1 MKNKKSALLGL
12 LLCVI
17 MFGHAQ
23 QFTPTQQKHIDSFNS
38 VIQSAVHDT
47 AVAKAYYNLSEIL
60 YLSNIDTLRVLC
72 EKSAEI
78 SRLNLKKNLN
88 DQEVI
93 TFKTILAGS
102 YNNLGYYYKSNGDI
116 PKGLEYYYK
125 SLEIDEELSDD
136 EGIAVT
142 LNNIGGIYKSQGDY
156 DKAIEIHHRALS
168 YAERTGNKKYIA
180 LMYNNL
186 GYLYHETDRLDEA
199 LTYHTKSLK
208 LSEEI
213 GNLDRQAYSLNNLG
227 ITYKTKGDSLLSIQ
241 HFSKA
246 EAIWKEIGNIKG
258 LTSLTINKGKLY
270 FKFKENKIA
279 KKYAQEAFDMAQ
291 EAGYVNL
298 VKISA
303 IFLSEIHQEENNWKA
318 AFDMNELAVKMRD
331 SIKNADTEKAII
343 RQRSAYEIEK
353 RDREIELLATQNELQ
368 EVKLDKNRSFAILI
382 SVLLGLSMVLI
393 FFVIKNNRRK
403 QVINNLLH
411 QQNEAKSTII
421 KEIHHRV
428 KNNLHVVNSLLRRQV
443 KNIDDDE
450 VVEMFKVAQS
460 RVVSM
465 AILHEKMYKT
475 SAHEAINVKEHLER
489 LAQDLV
495 KAYEVDTDIKL
506 KLNIEQVELDMETL
520 VPLGLIINELITN
533 SLKYAFKNRDKGI
546 IYLSLQKNLSEGIE
560 LLIGDDG
567 VGIQPLDASHKESM
581 GTQIINTFV
590 RQLNGTI
597 DLIEGS
603 GTLYKVAFSQ

>member
-12 LLCVI
+12 LLCVL
-17 MFGHAQ
+17 MLGHAQ

-38 VIQSAVHDT
+38 VIQTAAHDT

-60 YLSNIDTLRVLC
+60 YLSNIDTLRILC

-78 SRLNLKKNLN
+78 SKLNLKKKLN

-93 TFKTILAGS
+93 AFKTILAGS

-125 SLEIDEELSDD
+125 SLEIDEELNDD

-142 LNNIGGIYKSQGDY
+142 LNNIGGVYKSQGDY
-156 DKAIEIHHRALS
+156 DKAIEIHHKALS

-186 GYLYHETDRLDEA
+186 GYLCHQTNRLDEA

-213 GNLDRQAYSLNNLG
+213 GNLDRQAYSLNNIG

-241 HFSKA
+241 HFNKA

-258 LTSLTINKGKLY
+258 LTSLMINKGRLY
-270 FKFKENKIA
+270 FKFGENKLA
-279 KKYAQEAFDMAQ
+279 KNYAQDAFNMAQ
-291 EAGYVNL
+291 DAGYANL
-298 VKISA
+298 VKTSA
-303 IFLSEIHQEENNWKA
+303 IFLSDIHQKENDWKT
-318 AFDMNELAVKMRD
+318 AFEMNELAVKMRD

-382 SVLLGLSMVLI
+382 SVLLGLSMILI

-411 QQNEAKSTII
+411 KQNEAKSTII

-450 VVEMFKVAQS
+450 VVEMFKIAQS

-506 KLNIEQVELDMETL
+506 KLDIEQVELDMETL

-567 VGIQPLDASHKESM
+567 VGIKPLDIGHQESM

-590 RQLNGTI
+590 KQLNGTI
-597 DLIEGS
+597 NLIEGS
-603 GTLYKVAFSQ
+603 GTLYKVAFNQ